1 MTDDVSKLPAWPK
14 QPSEKGQYPA
24 GFWTIYDA
32 KRIEYYKAR
41 MEALVEYAEH
51 AFDCYKW
58 EPYGDGGRMLDRQAR
73 CTCGFDALLAA
84 CERSQTP

>member
-41 MEALVEYAEH
+41 MEALVEHLRALKMSAH
-51 AFDCYKW
+51 LPCCNL
-58 EPYGDGGRMLDRQAR
+58 PYDFPCCCGLGD
-73 CTCGFDALLAA
+73 LLAA
-84 CERSQTP
+84 CAREEGR